1 MRMRRID
8 VATYYTALRYK
19 GRKMTSNAIMDY
31 LLRERHQ
38 T

>member
-1 MRMRRID
+1 MRWVD
-8 VATYYTALRYK
+8 VATYYTTLRYK

-31 LLRERHQ
+31 LPRERHQ